1 MRPDERYAAYMTL
14 STMMVKDTLNF
25 VHPRLFSLHDM
36 EPHVGMPSSED
47 DDGAGTK

>member
-25 VHPRLFSLHDM
+25 VHPRLFSLHGM